1 VEFKAEDWEIAYKSC
16 TILDEFRITIL
27 VSNRDHDSSMVL
39 NRLLNKITWHLSL
52 MFIKSE

>member
-16 TILDEFRITIL
+16 TILDEFRITIF

-39 NRLLNKITWHLSL
+39 NRLLNKITWHLSS